1 MCWKG
6 SSNWFPPALLW
17 CMKRGLS
24 MPMMD
29 GRRQKSCRQ
38 IPRRKVRQLHL
49 SPSTHPKL
57 LLPLLLLYRYIPL
70 STYLISKETKVLR
83 AAGEAAKGCDAVVI
97 VLGESD
103 EMVGESKSRTS
114 LELPGHQNALV
125 KQIISSVST
134 KTPVV
139 VVLLNGRPLSINL
152 VQDKVDGPPSH
163 CQHSTVTPKSRF
175 VLFHVLSYCIV
186 FYPYP

>member
-1 MCWKG
+1 M
-6 SSNWFPPALLW
+6 
-17 CMKRGLS
+17 
-24 MPMMD
+24 
-29 GRRQKSCRQ
+29 
-38 IPRRKVRQLHL
+38 
-49 SPSTHPKL
+49 
-57 LLPLLLLYRYIPL
+57 
-70 STYLISKETKVLR
+70 LR

-152 VQDKVDGPPSH
+152 VQDKVDGPPLPL
-163 CQHSTVTPKSRF
+163 STF
-175 VLFHVLSYCIV
+175 NFLSLLNLDLYYFM
-186 FYPYP
+186 FYPTVSSFIPILDQVPAILEAWFPGEYGGTAVAEALFGDINPGGKLPLTFPRSVGQIEFGFPQKPGSQAG

>member
-1 MCWKG
+1 M
-6 SSNWFPPALLW
+6 
-17 CMKRGLS
+17 
-24 MPMMD
+24 
-29 GRRQKSCRQ
+29 
-38 IPRRKVRQLHL
+38 
-49 SPSTHPKL
+49 
-57 LLPLLLLYRYIPL
+57 
-70 STYLISKETKVLR
+70 LR

-125 KQIISSVST
+125 KQITSSVST

-152 VQDKVDGPPSH
+152 VQDKVDGPPPIVNIQLS
-163 CQHSTVTPKSRF
+163 VTPKSRF
-175 VLFHVLSYCIV
+175 VLFHVLSYCIIS
-186 FYPYP
+186 YPCS